1 MNRTSEVIYT
11 IFGEPLKGS
20 RGASPLYMQLQ
31 SRLREAV
38 ADAVLVSGDVLP
50 PEREIAAALNVS
62 RVTVRRAI
70 NDLVKEGLLTQ
81 RQGAGTF
88 VTDRVQQPLNYLKSF
103 SEVITQRGQQPGS
116 RWLDR
121 SLGVATADEQQ
132 ALAVGPQ
139 DEIVRLYRLRTSD
152 GKPTALELASLPRR
166 FIDNPFEVSSSLYET
181 LAGKGFRPVKA
192 LQKIRA
198 ISIDAQRAELLN
210 IEPGSAVLY
219 IERLG
224 LLKDGTPM
232 EFTRSYF
239 PGDSYDFVAEIR
251 NPSESGP
258 DE

>member
-1 MNRTSEVIYT
+1 MNRTSDIIYT
-11 IFGEPLKGS
+11 IFGEPLLGS
-20 RGASPLYMQLQ
+20 QVQGPLYMQLQ
-31 SRLREAV
+31 NRLREAV
-38 ADAVLVSGDVLP
+38 ADANLVSGDVLP
-50 PEREIAAALNVS
+50 PEREIASALNVS

-70 NDLVKEGLLTQ
+70 NDLVQEGLLTQ

-103 SEVITQRGQQPGS
+103 SEVMSERGQQAGS
-116 RWLDR
+116 SWLDR
-121 SLGVATADEQQ
+121 SLGLATPEEQQ
-132 ALAVGPQ
+132 ELKVGAE

-152 GKPTALELASLPRR
+152 GKPMALELASLPRK
-166 FIDNPFEVSSSLYET
+166 FLDNPFEVSASLYET
-181 LAGKGFRPVKA
+181 LADKGCRPVKA

-198 ISIDAQRAELLN
+198 ISIDEPRAKLLN
-210 IEPGSAVLY
+210 IEPGGAVLY

-251 NPSESGP
+251 NPSES
-258 DE
+258 

>member
-1 MNRTSEVIYT
+1 MNSTSGIIYA
-11 IFGEPLKGS
+11 IFGDPPQGS

-38 ADAVLVSGDVLP
+38 ADAVLVSGDILP

-88 VTDRVQQPLNYLKSF
+88 VMDRVQQPLNYLKSF
-103 SEVITQRGQQPGS
+103 SEVMAERGQQAGS
-116 RWLDR
+116 IWLDR
-121 SLGVATADEQQ
+121 SLGLATLEEQKE
-132 ALAVGPQ
+132 LNVGAE

-152 GKPTALELASLPRR
+152 GKPTALELASLPRK
-166 FIDNPFEVSSSLYET
+166 FIDNPFEVSTSLYET
-181 LAGKGFRPVKA
+181 LADKGCRPVKA

-198 ISIDAQRAELLN
+198 ISIDERRAKLLN
-210 IEPGSAVLY
+210 IEPGGAVLY

-224 LLKDGTPM
+224 LLKDGTAM

-251 NPSESGP
+251 NPTET
-258 DE
+258 